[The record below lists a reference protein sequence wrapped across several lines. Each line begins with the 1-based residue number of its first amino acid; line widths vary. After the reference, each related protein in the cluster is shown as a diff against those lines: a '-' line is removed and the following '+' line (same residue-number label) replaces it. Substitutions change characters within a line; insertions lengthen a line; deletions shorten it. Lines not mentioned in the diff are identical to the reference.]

1 MMLDLKSKL
10 YLVRDSM
17 NHKNSAKKT
26 YSKPQL
32 TNFGAAK
39 ELTQASNTVGGGDAL
54 FNILLPSR

>member
-1 MMLDLKSKL
+1 MS
-10 YLVRDSM
+10 
-17 NHKNSAKKT
+17 HKNIAKKT

-39 ELTQASNTVGGGDAL
+39 ELTQASNTVGGGDSL

>member
-1 MMLDLKSKL
+1 
-10 YLVRDSM
+10 M

-39 ELTQASNTVGGGDAL
+39 ELTQASNTLGGGDAL